1 MSSRPGLIS
10 EVVGRGKW
18 GDIRTQK
25 KKLNL
30 LGIFFLIFFLEID
43 SLMLSSPWPPLA
55 AASTVT
61 NVANNSSND
70 K

>member
-1 MSSRPGLIS
+1 MSSRRGLIS

-30 LGIFFLIFFLEID
+30 LGIFFIFFLEIVP
-43 SLMLSSPWPPLA
+43 LMLSSPWPPLA

-61 NVANNSSND
+61 NVANNSNNG